1 MTPAALVAAALLFAL
16 PPQHAAAPRPPSP
29 PLPPSDAECP
39 ALPQPRGPFSFGA
52 GEVLEFDL
60 DALGLQA
67 GKLYLR
73 VLPPDKEKGSALP
86 IQAEA
91 KNSTFFAKIRKVS
104 GGGTSYL
111 HPKTLRP
118 VRYIEDTVEDD
129 IHRWADVV
137 FKPKEHAASLQYKEN
152 EDAHSNELKFGNEA
166 LDLVGSIYLLRQLPL
181 NVGMPLCFDAYGVR
195 RVWRVFG
202 QVKEREHISLP
213 IGEFDAF
220 HISGMAIRLD
230 NPNLPKNRREIHL
243 WISDDAKHLPLVT
256 MGVIDIGA
264 IRATLTAITRP
275 DARTRAQGKESL
287 KW

>member
-1 MTPAALVAAALLFAL
+1 MTPAALVAAALLFAT
-16 PPQHAAAPRPPSP
+16 PPPPSTSVSP
-29 PLPPSDAECP
+29 PPPPDTECL
-39 ALPQPRGPFSFGA
+39 ALPQPHSPFSFGA
-52 GEVLEFDL
+52 GEDLEFDL
-60 DALGLQA
+60 DALGLRA

-73 VLPPDKEKGSALP
+73 VLPPDKDKGAALP
-86 IQAEA
+86 IQAEV

-118 VRYIEDTVEDD
+118 TRYIEDIMEDD

-137 FKPKEHAASLQYKEN
+137 FKPKEHTAALQSKEN
-152 EDAHSNELKFGNEA
+152 DNAQASELRFGNEA
-166 LDLVGSIYLLRQLPL
+166 LDLVGSIYLLRQLSL

-195 RVWRVFG
+195 KVWRVFG
-202 QVKEREHISLP
+202 KVITREHVSLP
-213 IGEFDAF
+213 IGEFEAF
-220 HISGMAIRLD
+220 HISGMAVRLD

-243 WISDDAKHLPLVT
+243 WISDDAKRLPLVT

-275 DARTRAQGKESL
+275 DTRKRAQGKESL
-287 KW
+287 TW